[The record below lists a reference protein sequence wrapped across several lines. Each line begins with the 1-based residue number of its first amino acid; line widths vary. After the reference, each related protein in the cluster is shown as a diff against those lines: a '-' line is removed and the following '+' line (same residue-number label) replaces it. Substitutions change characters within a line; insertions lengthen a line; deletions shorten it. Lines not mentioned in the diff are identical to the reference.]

1 MPFMLGS
8 AVTLFDPLC
17 YFLGDIFP
25 FDIVAH
31 CLMGNLALFAST
43 PPFPPTQHWSLF
55 KAATSLISS
64 GAGENHGLR

>member
-25 FDIVAH
+25 FDIVVYHFVVDAKFSFIK
-31 CLMGNLALFAST
+31 LARM
-43 PPFPPTQHWSLF
+43 
-55 KAATSLISS
+55 LIEKIGGRRFGINPLIRSEI
-64 GAGENHGLR
+64 AQ